1 MQFPFPSPLP
11 PSPVYT
17 PPPFLFRKQQT
28 SQEYQ
33 PNMAYNVEI
42 KLDTTFPSKA
52 ALVNPV
58 GGK

>member
-1 MQFPFPSPLP
+1 MQFSFPSSLP
-11 PSPVYT
+11 PSPMYT
-17 PPPFLFRKQQT
+17 HPPFLFRKQQT

-33 PNMAYNVEI
+33 PNMLYNVEI
-42 KLDTTFPSKA
+42 KLGTTFPSKA

>member
-17 PPPFLFRKQQT
+17 PPSFLFRKQQT

-42 KLDTTFPSKA
+42 KLDITFPVR
-52 ALVNPV
+52 LH
-58 GGK
+58 